1 MPDDSTTAAVLAA
14 LGVAAF
20 ACALFG
26 AGARALRQ
34 PPVIGQILA
43 GIALGPSLLGRLPGD
58 PTARL
63 FPAHVL
69 PYLGML
75 GQVAVTV
82 FMFSVGH
89 ELTAHRRQ
97 AAGPAVAGVAIGA
110 LVVPM
115 GLGAAMA
122 VLGRAGF
129 SAAGE
134 PHAGSGT
141 FVLFMAVAVSITALP
156 VLAAIVRDRALDG
169 TRAGTVALAS
179 SGLMDVLA
187 WLALAAITLGAV
199 STGGQ
204 RAGVQRVGLRLVL
217 LLVLAAALLGVVRPL
232 LGRWMRDSAATPY
245 QLPVAFA
252 LAAGAAAATT
262 ALGLHAVFGGLLA
275 GAAMPHPDPTSSA
288 PSSGP
293 GSGPSSDRPALPF
306 LTASVHAVESLLL
319 PLFFITTGL
328 ALDVGSLRLG
338 DFVLLAVVCAVACTG
353 KLGGGYLGAR
363 LGGLSRQSSATV
375 AVLLNTRGLTELI
388 ALNLGLA
395 SGVIHKRLFTVLV
408 LMAVITT
415 LMTSPLLSALGHR
428 ANLRRER
435 GSHPVEPAAASTS
448 ADADPAAVR
457 EMQTGSM
464 S

>member
-1 MPDDSTTAAVLAA
+1 MPNDSTTAATLAA
-14 LGVAAF
+14 LAVAAF

-26 AGARALRQ
+26 AGARVLRQ

-43 GIALGPSLLGRLPGD
+43 GIALGPSLLGQLPGD

-82 FMFSVGH
+82 FMFSVGY

-97 AAGPAVAGVAIGA
+97 AAGRAVAAVTVGA

-122 VLGRAGF
+122 VLGRAEF

-134 PHAGSGT
+134 PNAGSGT

-169 TRAGTVALAS
+169 TREGAVALAS
-179 SGLMDVLA
+179 SGLMDVVA
-187 WLALAAITLGAV
+187 WLTLAAITLGAG
-199 STGGQ
+199 TTDMW
-204 RAGVQRVGLRLVL
+204 RAGVQQVGLRLVL
-217 LLVLAAALLGVVRPL
+217 LLALAAALLGVVRPL
-232 LGRWMRDSAATPY
+232 LQRWMRNSATVPY

-262 ALGLHAVFGGLLA
+262 ALGLHPVFGGLLA
-275 GAAMPHPDPTSSA
+275 GAAMPHPHECPD
-288 PSSGP
+288 
-293 GSGPSSDRPALPF
+293 PSSDRAPTSF
-306 LTASVHAVESLLL
+306 LTASIHAVESLLL

-328 ALDVGSLRLG
+328 ALDIGSLRLD
-338 DFVLLAVVCAVACTG
+338 DFVLLAVVCAVACAG
-353 KLGGGYLGAR
+353 KLGGGYIGAR
-363 LGGLSRQSSATV
+363 FGGMPRQPSATV

-408 LMAVITT
+408 LTAVITT
-415 LMTSPLLSALGHR
+415 LMTSPLLTALGHR
-428 ANLRRER
+428 ANPRQKR
-435 GSHPVEPAAASTS
+435 GSRPVEPAAASTS
-448 ADADPAAVR
+448 ADTDPAAVR
-457 EMQTGSM
+457 ENQAEHVS
-464 S
+464 

>member
-1 MPDDSTTAAVLAA
+1 MLDDSTTAAVLAA
-14 LGVAAF
+14 LAVAAF
-20 ACALFG
+20 TCALFG

-97 AAGPAVAGVAIGA
+97 AAGRTVAAVSVGA

-115 GLGAAMA
+115 GLGAALA
-122 VLGRAGF
+122 VLGRASLG
-129 SAAGE
+129 AAGE
-134 PHAGSGT
+134 PGAGSGT
-141 FVLFMAVAVSITALP
+141 FVLFIAVAVSITALP
-156 VLAAIVRDRALDG
+156 VLAAIVRDRELDG
-169 TRAGTVALAS
+169 TRTGTVALAA
-179 SGLMDVLA
+179 SGLMDAVA
-187 WLALAAITLGAV
+187 WLTLAAITLGART
-199 STGGQ
+199 TGGRRDGIQ
-204 RAGVQRVGLRLVL
+204 QVGLHL
-217 LLVLAAALLGVVRPL
+217 LLLLALAVALLGVVRPL
-232 LGRWMRDSAATPY
+232 LRRWMRNPGTAPY

-252 LAAGAAAATT
+252 LAAGSAAATT

-275 GAAMPHPDPTSSA
+275 GAAMPHLRERPDPSA
-288 PSSGP
+288 DPKSDP
-293 GSGPSSDRPALPF
+293 RSDRTPVPF
-306 LTASVHAVESLLL
+306 LTASIHAVETLLL
-319 PLFFITTGL
+319 PLFFVTTGL

-338 DFVLLAVVCAVACTG
+338 DYVLLVVVCAVACAG

-363 LGGLSRQSSATV
+363 LGGLPRQPSATV

-395 SGVIHKRLFTVLV
+395 SGIIHERLFTVLV

-415 LMTSPLLSALGHR
+415 LITSPLLSVLGHR
-428 ANLRRER
+428 AKPRREP

-448 ADADPAAVR
+448 AR
-457 EMQTGSM
+457 
-464 S
+464 

>member
-14 LGVAAF
+14 IAVAAF

-26 AGARALRQ
+26 AVARVLRQ

-58 PTARL
+58 PTASL

-69 PYLGML
+69 PYLAML

-82 FMFSVGH
+82 FMFSVGY

-97 AAGPAVAGVAIGA
+97 AAGRAVVAVAAGA

-115 GLGAAMA
+115 GLGAALA
-122 VLGRAGF
+122 VLGRAEFG
-129 SAAGE
+129 AAGE

-179 SGLMDVLA
+179 SGLMDVVA
-187 WLALAAITLGAV
+187 WLTLAAITLGAG
-199 STGGQ
+199 TADAG
-204 RAGVQRVGLRLVL
+204 RAGVQQVGLRLVL
-217 LLVLAAALLGVVRPL
+217 LLVLAAVLLGVVRPL
-232 LGRWMRDSAATPY
+232 LGRWMRDSATAPY

-275 GAAMPHPDPTSSA
+275 GAAMPHPHEGPA
-288 PSSGP
+288 PSSGKTSEP
-293 GSGPSSDRPALPF
+293 SSGKTSTPSSDRAPVPF
-306 LTASVHAVESLLL
+306 LTASIHAVESLLL

-328 ALDVGSLRLG
+328 ALDVGSLRPG
-338 DFVLLAVVCAVACTG
+338 DFVLLAVICVVACAG

-363 LGGLSRQSSATV
+363 FGGLPRQPSATV
-375 AVLLNTRGLTELI
+375 AALLNTRGLTELI

-395 SGVIHKRLFTVLV
+395 SGIIHKRLFTVLV
-408 LMAVITT
+408 LMALITT

-428 ANLRRER
+428 ANPRRKR
-435 GSHPVEPAAASTS
+435 GSRGAGPVRLPPTKPSRVPS
-448 ADADPAAVR
+448 S
-457 EMQTGSM
+457 GW
-464 S
+464 

>member
-14 LGVAAF
+14 IAVAAF
-20 ACALFG
+20 TCALFG
-26 AGARALRQ
+26 AAARALRQ

-58 PTARL
+58 PAASL

-69 PYLGML
+69 PFLAML

-97 AAGPAVAGVAIGA
+97 AAGRAVVTVTVGA
-110 LVVPM
+110 LAVPM
-115 GLGAAMA
+115 GLGAATA
-122 VLGRAGF
+122 VLGRTGF
-129 SAAGE
+129 GSAGE
-134 PHAGSGT
+134 TAAGSGT
-141 FVLFMAVAVSITALP
+141 FVLFMALAVAITALP
-156 VLAAIVRDRALDG
+156 VLAAIVRDRGLDG

-179 SGLMDVLA
+179 AGLMDAVA
-187 WLALAAITLGAV
+187 WFALAAITLGAG
-199 STGGQ
+199 TT
-204 RAGVQRVGLRLVL
+204 AGRHSGAKEVGLRIVL
-217 LLVLAAALLGVVRPL
+217 LLALAAALLGVVRPL
-232 LGRWMRDSAATPY
+232 LRRWMRSSVTVPY
-245 QLPVAFA
+245 HLPVAFA

-275 GAAMPHPDPTSSA
+275 GAAMPHLHEGPEPDSV
-288 PSSGP
+288 PSSGRAP
-293 GSGPSSDRPALPF
+293 VPF
-306 LTASVHAVESLLL
+306 LTAAIHAVEHLFL
-319 PLFFITTGL
+319 PLFFVTTGL
-328 ALDVGSLRLG
+328 ALDVGSLRLD
-338 DFVLLAVVCAVACTG
+338 DFVLLAVLCAVACAG

-363 LGGLSRQSSATV
+363 VGGLPRQASATV

-395 SGVIHKRLFTVLV
+395 SGIIHKRLFTVLV

-428 ANLRRER
+428 ANSRRSR
-435 GSHPVEPAAASTS
+435 GSGPGEPATASAST
-448 ADADPAAVR
+448 DADPAAVR
-457 EMQTGSM
+457 RVQARQVS
-464 S
+464 

>member
-14 LGVAAF
+14 LAVAAF

-63 FPAHVL
+63 FPAHIL

-82 FMFSVGH
+82 FMFSVGQG
-89 ELTAHRRQ
+89 LTAHRGQ
-97 AAGPAVAGVAIGA
+97 ASGRAVAAVAVGA
-110 LVVPM
+110 LVLPM
-115 GLGAAMA
+115 GLGAVLA
-122 VLGRAGF
+122 VSGRAAFG
-129 SAAGE
+129 AAGE

-141 FVLFMAVAVSITALP
+141 FVLFIAVAVSITALP

-179 SGLMDVLA
+179 SGLMDVVA
-187 WLALAAITLGAV
+187 WLTLAAITLGAG
-199 STGGQ
+199 STDGL
-204 RAGVQRVGLRLVL
+204 RSGVRQVGLRLVL
-217 LLVLAAALLGVVRPL
+217 LLTLAAVLLGVVRPL
-232 LGRWMRDSAATPY
+232 LRRWLRSTAAVPY
-245 QLPVAFA
+245 HLPVAFA

-275 GAAMPHPDPTSSA
+275 GAAMPHPPPRPGSSA
-288 PSSGP
+288 DHAPV
-293 GSGPSSDRPALPF
+293 PF
-306 LTASVHAVESLLL
+306 VAASVHAVESLLL

-338 DFVLLAVVCAVACTG
+338 DLVLLAVVCVVACAG

-363 LGGLSRQSSATV
+363 LGGLPRRPSATV
-375 AVLLNTRGLTELI
+375 AALLNTRGLTELI

-395 SGVIHKRLFTVLV
+395 SGVIHQRVFTVLV

-415 LMTSPLLSALGHR
+415 LLTSPLLAALGHR
-428 ANLRRER
+428 AIPGRER
-435 GSHPVEPAAASTS
+435 GPRPVG
-448 ADADPAAVR
+448 PAAVPTVR
-457 EMQTGSM
+457 T
-464 S
+464 

>member
-14 LGVAAF
+14 IAVAAF

-26 AGARALRQ
+26 AVARGLRQ

-58 PTARL
+58 PTASL

-69 PYLGML
+69 PYLAML

-97 AAGPAVAGVAIGA
+97 AAGRAVIAVAIGA

-115 GLGAAMA
+115 CLGAAMA
-122 VLGRAGF
+122 VLGRARFG
-129 SAAGE
+129 AAGE
-134 PHAGSGT
+134 PQAGSGT
-141 FVLFMAVAVSITALP
+141 FVLFMAVAVSVTALP

-179 SGLMDVLA
+179 SGLMDAVA
-187 WLALAAITLGAV
+187 WLALAAITLGATT
-199 STGGQ
+199 SDGRRSWIQ
-204 RAGVQRVGLRLVL
+204 QVGLRLVL
-217 LLVLAAALLGVVRPL
+217 LLVLAALLLGVFRPL
-232 LGRWMRDSAATPY
+232 LSRWMRDPATAPY
-245 QLPVAFA
+245 HLPVAFA

-275 GAAMPHPDPTSSA
+275 GAAMPHPHEGREPSA
-288 PSSGP
+288 GQNSGP
-293 GSGPSSDRPALPF
+293 GSDRAPVPF
-306 LTASVHAVESLLL
+306 LAASIHAVESLLL

-328 ALDVGSLRLG
+328 ALDVGSLRPG
-338 DFVLLAVVCAVACTG
+338 DFVLLAVICVTACAG

-363 LGGLSRQSSATV
+363 FGGLARQPSATV
-375 AVLLNTRGLTELI
+375 AALLNTRGLTELI

-395 SGVIHKRLFTVLV
+395 SGIIHIRLFTVLV
-408 LMAVITT
+408 LMALITT

-428 ANLRRER
+428 ANPPRGR
-435 GSHPVEPAAASTS
+435 GSDRPRVLT
-448 ADADPAAVR
+448 DV
-457 EMQTGSM
+457 M
-464 S
+464 

>member
-1 MPDDSTTAAVLAA
+1 MLDDSTIAAVLAA
-14 LGVAAF
+14 LAVAVF

-26 AGARALRQ
+26 AGARVLRQ

-97 AAGPAVAGVAIGA
+97 AAGRAVAAVAAGA
-110 LVVPM
+110 LLVPM
-115 GLGAAMA
+115 GLGAATA
-122 VLGRAGF
+122 VLGRAEFG
-129 SAAGE
+129 AAGE
-134 PHAGSGT
+134 PQAGSAT

-179 SGLMDVLA
+179 SGLMDAVA
-187 WLALAAITLGAV
+187 WLTLAAITLGAA
-199 STGGQ
+199 TADGR
-204 RAGVQRVGLRLVL
+204 RAGVRQVGLRLVL

-232 LGRWMRDSAATPY
+232 LRRWMRSPATAPY
-245 QLPVAFA
+245 HLPVAFA
-252 LAAGAAAATT
+252 LAGGAAAATT

-275 GAAMPHPDPTSSA
+275 GAAMPHPHENPVPSPDPKPDPKPV
-288 PSSGP
+288 PSPDP
-293 GSGPSSDRPALPF
+293 GSF

-328 ALDVGSLRLG
+328 ALDIGSLRLG
-338 DFVLLAVVCAVACTG
+338 DFVLLAVVCVVACVG
-353 KLGGGYLGAR
+353 KLGGAYLGAR
-363 LGGLSRQSSATV
+363 FGGLPRQSSATV

-395 SGVIHKRLFTVLV
+395 SGVIHQRLFTVLV

-415 LMTSPLLSALGHR
+415 LMTSPLLTALGHR
-428 ANLRRER
+428 ADHRRPPGPR
-435 GSHPVEPAAASTS
+435 PRQLPAQNQKIA
-448 ADADPAAVR
+448 
-457 EMQTGSM
+457 QC
-464 S
+464 

>member
-1 MPDDSTTAAVLAA
+1 MADDSTIAAVLAA
-14 LGVAAF
+14 LAVAAF

-82 FMFSVGH
+82 FMFSVGY

-97 AAGPAVAGVAIGA
+97 AAGRAVAAVAAGA

-122 VLGRAGF
+122 VLGRAEFG
-129 SAAGE
+129 AAGE

-141 FVLFMAVAVSITALP
+141 FVLFLAVAVSITALP
-156 VLAAIVRDRALDG
+156 VLAAIVRDRDLDG

-179 SGLMDVLA
+179 SGLMDVVA
-187 WLALAAITLGAV
+187 WLTLAAITLGAG
-199 STGGQ
+199 TTDGR
-204 RAGVQRVGLRLVL
+204 RAGVQQVGLRLVL
-217 LLVLAAALLGVVRPL
+217 LLALAAALLGVVRPL
-232 LGRWMRDSAATPY
+232 LRRWMRGSATVPY
-245 QLPVAFA
+245 HLPVAFA

-275 GAAMPHPDPTSSA
+275 GAAMPHPHAHPDPRSA
-288 PSSGP
+288 PSSG
-293 GSGPSSDRPALPF
+293 SRSDRAAVPF
-306 LTASVHAVESLLL
+306 LTAALHAVESLLL
-319 PLFFITTGL
+319 PLFFVTTGL
-328 ALDVGSLRLG
+328 ALDVGALRPG
-338 DFVLLAVVCAVACTG
+338 DFVLLAVVCAVACAG
-353 KLGGGYLGAR
+353 KLGGGYVGAR
-363 LGGLSRQSSATV
+363 FGGLPRRPSATV

-415 LMTSPLLSALGHR
+415 LMTSPLLTALGDR
-428 ANLRRER
+428 ANPRRKR
-435 GSHPVEPAAASTS
+435 GSRPVEPAAASTS
-448 ADADPAAVR
+448 AETDPVSDR
-457 EMQTGSM
+457 EIQAGHVS
-464 S
+464 